1 MYKPTLQELPSSRD
15 VIDVFGGYNHNMRIG
30 SGEFYDMQNL
40 TSAYYPLLAPR
51 RQRGTYLTP
60 DDNPRCLIE
69 KDALCY
75 VFKRGTNLF
84 FIMNEQEYDL
94 GITPIDAAEER
105 RLVSMGAYVVIFP
118 DRLYINTKDT
128 TEKGSIDAEF
138 TTSGTVTYELCDA
151 EGNPYVVNETS
162 VEEPTEPTDKMI
174 WLDRSSTPAS
184 LKQFSEAS
192 GMWIG
197 IASVYVKI
205 SSTNLGKAFEQ
216 YDGVNISGIS
226 ADIAPDLNATSV
238 VWAKD
243 DNSITVVGI
252 INENSYVQNTA
263 ITVTRKMPEM
273 DYVIESNNR
282 LWGCR
287 YGLQDGKVV
296 NELYACKQGDFKNWN
311 CYMGISTDSYRV
323 SLGADGQFT
332 GAISYL
338 GYPTF
343 FKENCCYVV
352 YGNMPREYQVQ
363 ETALRGVQ
371 KGSEK
376 SLAMVNEVLYYK
388 SRTGICAYN
397 GALPTEISSA
407 LGENAYSNAVA
418 CAYKNKYYIS
428 MLDKSTNSS
437 VFFVFDVEKGM
448 WHKEDDLKAEC
459 FCAVDDEV
467 YYISDGS
474 IRTLFGS
481 GTKDIE
487 KIKWMAETGDLGVDA
502 PDKKYISR
510 LSVRLSMDIGTRV
523 YISIKYDS
531 SGGWER
537 ICSLTGNTLRT
548 FTLPIKPKRCDH
560 LKLKFEGEGDAK
572 IYAISKTV
580 EIGSD
585 V

>member
-1 MYKPTLQELPSSRD
+1 MYKPTLTELPSSRD

-30 SGEFYDMQNL
+30 NGEFYDMKNL
-40 TSAYYPLLAPR
+40 TSAYYPLLSPR

-60 DDNPRCLIE
+60 DDKPRCLIE

-84 FIMNEQEYDL
+84 FVMNEHEYDL
-94 GITPIDAAEER
+94 GITPIDAEVER
-105 RLVSMGAYVVIFP
+105 KLVSMGAYVIVFP

-128 TEKGSIDAEF
+128 TDKGNIDAEY
-138 TTSGTVTYELCDA
+138 TSTGTVTFELCDMD
-151 EGNPYVVNETS
+151 GNSYVVNQTS
-162 VEEPTEPTDKMI
+162 AEEPAEPTDKMI
-174 WLDRSSTPAS
+174 WLDTSTTPAA
-184 LKQFSEAS
+184 LKQFFTEN
-192 GMWIG
+192 GTWME
-197 IASVYVKI
+197 IATVYVKI
-205 SSTNLGKAFEQ
+205 SATNLGAAFEQ
-216 YDGVNISGIS
+216 YDGVKISGVSADIS
-226 ADIAPDLNATSV
+226 ADLNASSV
-238 VWAKD
+238 IWARD
-243 DNSITVVGI
+243 NNSITVIGI
-252 INENSYVQNTA
+252 LNEKTLSQETP

-273 DYVIESNNR
+273 DFVIESNNR

-287 YGLQDGKVV
+287 YGIQGEEVV

-311 CYMGISTDSYRV
+311 CIMGVAEDSYTV
-323 SLGADGQFT
+323 SLGTDGQFT

-343 FKENCCYVV
+343 FKENCCHVI
-352 YGNMPREYQVQ
+352 YGYYPAQYQVQ
-363 ETALRGVQ
+363 TTALRGVQ
-371 KGSEK
+371 KGSDK

-388 SRTGICAYN
+388 GRTGICAYN
-397 GALPTEISSA
+397 GALPTEISGA
-407 LGENAYSNAVA
+407 LGENAYSNAVG

-428 MLDKSTNSS
+428 MLNKSTNAYE
-437 VFFVFDVEKGM
+437 FFVYDVEKGM

-467 YYISDGS
+467 YYISDGK
-474 IRTLFGS
+474 IRTLYGS
-481 GTKDIE
+481 GTKDTDKIE
-487 KIKWMAETGDLGVDA
+487 WMAETGNLGVDA
-502 PDKKYISR
+502 PDKKYISK

-523 YISIKYDS
+523 YIYVKYDS
-531 SGGWER
+531 SSGWER
-537 ICSLTGNTLRT
+537 ICSLTGNNIRT

-560 LKLKFEGEGDAK
+560 LKLKFEGIGDAK